1 MGLLRG
7 LGHLRAAP
15 AVGSA
20 ATAILFSFRPLK
32 HNVGVKMFAAVGV
45 FGVATVIFGLSRAIT
60 EPIFGAAAVGS
71 SLAPAVL
78 LSLVCLACLGAADMV
93 SVYVRQSLIQ
103 LHTPDVMR
111 GRVSAVSQLTISAS
125 NELGEFESGVMAA
138 MLGPVGAVVF
148 GGVGAIAVTIGW
160 ARLFPE
166 LGRAKTFD
174 PPEILET
181 EPQHGEAKP

>member
-1 MGLLRG
+1 MTRMDDELPWFRDLSAEDRSWVGLIVQAGIRG
-7 LGHLRAAP
+7 FVEWYDVEVEARPHDPLDVVVFG
-15 AVGSA
+15 A
-20 ATAILFSFRPLK
+20 ATAI
-32 HNVGVKMFAAVGV
+32 
-45 FGVATVIFGLSRAIT
+45 FGVSRIY
-60 EPIFGAAAVGS
+60 VL
-71 SLAPAVL
+71 SLAM
-78 LSLVCLACLGAADMV
+78 LAILGAADMF
-93 SVYVRQSLIQ
+93 SVYIRQSLIQ